1 MKTKSNE
8 QNLNL
13 TAKVIMNE
21 EHRRFCSESYLGRVL
36 IKKLTEQMEIG
47 LIQLGSYYSE
57 VKVITSS
64 VHLSL
69 MNFL

>member
-13 TAKVIMNE
+13 TSKVITNE
-21 EHRRFCSESYLGRVL
+21 EHRRFCSESYLSRVL

-47 LIQLGSYYSE
+47 LIQLESYYSE